1 MELYNKKLEIT
12 DETVLNETSVIKL
25 IAWRN
30 AIQSQIMEVKERLTV
45 ITGDDE
51 TIRANYAKRYMSYLA
66 QLIDGRIKEVKAIES
81 REV

>member
-66 QLIDGRIKEVKAIES
+66 QDRKSV
-81 REV
+81 V